1 MAKEGD
7 TRTYAVFEPGQI
19 KSAVAN
25 RGTFDQENPDIRFSV
40 DEETEQEYNAL
51 TQRGDV
57 VLGDQDETYTEGNTP
72 IRFTYAIVPAEA
84 LVVSNDEYGAV
95 NPAYPAEL
103 QPRDRSRT
111 ASQLQIQ
118 EMSRRLNPRLLAD
131 SPTAQNGAP
140 IIRGD
145 GAVIG
150 GNARS
155 QAIIA
160 AYNSGRAAEYEQFVR
175 ERGRRYGWTPPACR
189 RGRCWSA
196 WHRMYGTGHGWPRN

>member
-72 IRFTYAIVPAEA
+72 HPLYLRYCAGGGAGGVQRRIRRREPGIP
-84 LVVSNDEYGAV
+84 GG
-95 NPAYPAEL
+95 
-103 QPRDRSRT
+103 T
-111 ASQLQIQ
+111 AAQRP
-118 EMSRRLNPRLLAD
+118 EPD
-131 SPTAQNGAP
+131 GEPTANP
-140 IIRGD
+140 
-145 GAVIG
+145 
-150 GNARS
+150 GN
-155 QAIIA
+155 
-160 AYNSGRAAEYEQFVR
+160 EPET
-175 ERGRRYGWTPPACR
+175 EPPPAGRQPDGPER
-189 RGRCWSA
+189 RPPSFGETAR
-196 WHRMYGTGHGWPRN
+196 

>member
-1 MAKEGD
+1 MAREGD
-7 TRTYAVFEPGQI
+7 TRTYAVFEPGQV

-25 RGTFDQENPDIRFSV
+25 RGTFDRENPDIRFSV

-57 VLGDQDETYTEGNTP
+57 VLGDQDETYTEGNAP

-118 EMSRRLNPRLLAD
+118 EMS
-131 SPTAQNGAP
+131 
-140 IIRGD
+140 
-145 GAVIG
+145 G
-150 GNARS
+150 G
-155 QAIIA
+155 
-160 AYNSGRAAEYEQFVR
+160 
-175 ERGRRYGWTPPACR
+175 
-189 RGRCWSA
+189 
-196 WHRMYGTGHGWPRN
+196 